1 LSFDPFTTR
10 PSTHYNPFFMTNT
23 TPAGVLRYG
32 RPINLEQ
39 AKHVAAAAEACATAN
54 GWAMV
59 IAIVDCAANMVVLH
73 RQDHAQTGSIAVALA
88 KAKSAAQFKR
98 PTKVFEDALAA
109 GGLGWRL
116 LSTPGACALEGGLPL
131 VRNGEVIGA
140 IGVSGMQSTQ
150 DAEAAAAGVAAL
162 DAAG

>member
-1 LSFDPFTTR
+1 MP
-10 PSTHYNPFFMTNT
+10 NT
-23 TPAGVLRYG
+23 TPAGVLPYG
-32 RPINLEQ
+32 RPIDLER
-39 AKHVAAAAEACATAN
+39 AMRVAAAAEACAIAN

-59 IAIVDCAANMVVLH
+59 IAVVDSAADVVVLH
-73 RQDHAQTGSIAVALA
+73 RQDHAQTGSIEVALA
-88 KAKSAAQFKR
+88 KARSAAKFKR
-98 PTKVFEDALAA
+98 PTKAFEDALAA

-131 VRNGEVIGA
+131 LRNGEVIGA

-162 DAAG
+162 EAAG